1 MYQNLRNANN
11 PSNDP
16 APRSPAGQITPTP
29 PMAAAFNPAPF
40 QSQTPTSMNKPLVLI
55 SALGLSLGLAST
67 SAQAPALS
75 IIQQLALAKMV
86 IPTDLTAAAAAA
98 QSALTQA
105 SLTTPANPADVSAKA
120 AALAQAELALAMAR
134 ASEFSKVEASLEKIT
149 PAQAV
154 AAAGRGGRGGGG
166 GGRGGAVGTPDS
178 SFNDHTGFV
187 SLFDGKTFTGWNG
200 EADIWEIQDGTIFND
215 NSKHSGQHHIHYVGG
230 PGLPGPILGDF
241 DLKLEFKATTG
252 ANAGVQYRS
261 RLLTGHGANRAI
273 SDPATMA
280 NPLGEPLPA
289 GITTLAA
296 ANAAGITGQPW
307 QISGYQFDIYADM
320 SNTGSLY
327 EGQGRG
333 VVANQGQ
340 VVQLLP
346 DGGRNI
352 ISQIVDIPGVQY
364 GKLNDWNQVEIIAR
378 GNTVVHIL
386 NGHVFCVGI
395 DDDPVRRAMQG
406 ILSLQLEASGTVA
419 YRNLWLKKFNPAPD
433 PIPAAFATP
442 PAK

>member
-1 MYQNLRNANN
+1 
-11 PSNDP
+11 
-16 APRSPAGQITPTP
+16 
-29 PMAAAFNPAPF
+29 
-40 QSQTPTSMNKPLVLI
+40 MNKPLVLI
-55 SALGLSLGLAST
+55 TALGLSLGLASA
-67 SAQAPALS
+67 SAQAPAAGGRGATPAAPALS

-86 IPTDLTAAAAAA
+86 NPTDLTAAAAAA
-98 QSALTQA
+98 QTALTQA
-105 SLTTPANPADVSAKA
+105 SLATPANPVDVTAKA
-120 AALAQAELALAMAR
+120 AALAQAELALAIAR

-166 GGRGGAVGTPDS
+166 GGRGGAVGTPES

-200 EADIWEIQDGTIFND
+200 ETDIWEIQDGTIFND

-241 DLKLEFKATTG
+241 DLKLEMKATTG

-273 SDPATMA
+273 SDPATMV
-280 NPLGEPLPA
+280 NPLGDPLPA

-296 ANAAGITGQPW
+296 ANAAGIAGQPW
-307 QISGYQFDIYADM
+307 QVSGYQFDIYADM

-364 GKLNDWNQVEIIAR
+364 GKLNDWNQIEIIAR
-378 GNTVVHIL
+378 GNTVVHLL

-419 YRNLWLKKFNPAPD
+419 YRNIWLKKFDPAPD
-433 PIPAAFATP
+433 PIPAARATP
-442 PAK
+442 AK